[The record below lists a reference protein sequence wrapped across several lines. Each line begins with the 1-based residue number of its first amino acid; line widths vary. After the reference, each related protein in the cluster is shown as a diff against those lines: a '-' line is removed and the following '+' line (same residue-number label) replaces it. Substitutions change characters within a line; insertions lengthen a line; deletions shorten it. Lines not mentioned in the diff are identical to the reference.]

1 MKLTWQKWLFED
13 NEISNTET
21 DRKMNTS
28 IIIIPAQNCDNIS
41 FLNIVPHHA
50 GYYLHS
56 VLVTSL
62 LFDLGDLTCVYR
74 VFIENIPT
82 SSSLHVLVYFF
93 WKILCFCKQH
103 KQYHLI
109 VDESQQDKKVYYK
122 ISLIKVLELSHHWVL
137 IMTWSW
143 LSLLWDEAVLTPA
156 LLGHQIVDTGSLT
169 EK

>member
-1 MKLTWQKWLFED
+1 MKYFTTLFNQKWEVWPRKYEFCWNTFLIFVETIFQIDFQIWIVKLTWQKWLFED

-28 IIIIPAQNCDNIS
+28 IIIIPAQKCDNIS
-41 FLNIVPHHA
+41 SLNIVPHHA

-74 VFIENIPT
+74 LFIKNIPT

-93 WKILCFCKQH
+93 LENPLFLQTT
-103 KQYHLI
+103 QT
-109 VDESQQDKKVYYK
+109 
-122 ISLIKVLELSHHWVL
+122 ISSH
-137 IMTWSW
+137 SW
-143 LSLLWDEAVLTPA
+143 WITTRQESLL
-156 LLGHQIVDTGSLT
+156 
-169 EK
+169 